1 VVGSAWGRGEGEG
14 GERGA
19 YWYPDVIYKYTNDGG
34 RGRGRS
40 LGPLCSP
47 LGSLAFSIAGGAIL
61 QPLQAIG
68 SIGFG
73 FESQVPV
80 EETVVLESGA
90 LEKVAEY
97 SLEVSAVGGREGG
110 RGRAESD
117 QRRMVADL

>member
-1 VVGSAWGRGEGEG
+1 
-14 GERGA
+14 
-19 YWYPDVIYKYTNDGG
+19 
-34 RGRGRS
+34 

-97 SLEVSAVGGREGG
+97 SLEVSAVGGREGEG
-110 RGRAESD
+110 GVRSAQDGGGPVVGAIFKS
-117 QRRMVADL
+117 